1 MLLIIIVLIPKD
13 KSIYPSIKVLFNVT
27 EWTFGDVERRFSG
40 AEHTF
45 NIDERNFLI
54 GKSTF
59 FSNTT
64 KNFPKIIHLDG
75 RDLRDKVWHDLQPNG
90 FKEPRLFNAHA
101 ERINITGRPPM
112 RAVCLSNSIDL
123 ND

>member
-13 KSIYPSIKVLFNVT
+13 KSIYPSTKVLFNVI
-27 EWTFGDVERRFSG
+27 ERTFEDVECTFSD
-40 AEHTF
+40 AERTF
-45 NIDERNFLI
+45 NIAERNFLI

-59 FSNTT
+59 FLIIT
-64 KNFPKIIHLDG
+64 KNFPKIIYLDG

-101 ERINITGRPPM
+101 ERIYATGRPPM